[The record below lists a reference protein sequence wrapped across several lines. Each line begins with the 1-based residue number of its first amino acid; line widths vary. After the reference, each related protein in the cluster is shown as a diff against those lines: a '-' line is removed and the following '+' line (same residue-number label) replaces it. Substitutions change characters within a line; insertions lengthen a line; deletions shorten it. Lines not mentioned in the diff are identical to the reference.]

1 MAKPQR
7 YTLPRHW
14 IFLKFFRLIFAP
26 IFIPY
31 YRFKRKKIRIRKTGP
46 YLIIANHQADFDV
59 IFLDMLFD
67 APLYYVASEQLL
79 NAGFGSWFLRT
90 FFNPIPKSKSLAD
103 FALVKRIKA
112 VVNEGGNI
120 AIFPEGN
127 ASMNG
132 GPSRIPDGM
141 GRLIKFLNI
150 PVKIMHVKG
159 IYMSSP
165 RWAYYRKFG
174 PTTIEEAMTIPIE
187 MIAQMSAETLD
198 ILVKEKLQVS
208 AYDQPQYPYKGR
220 HLAEGLH
227 KLIFTCPTCQSL
239 FSTYSQGS
247 NLKCRKCDYV
257 ATYDAMGYL
266 HTPNSRKSLITL
278 DQENLE
284 RFNLAMQKTE
294 KTFVVN
300 VPCRVGFWDRSFLKR
315 SAYQPAMMKLD
326 KNGIKLTL
334 NKGEI
339 FYPYSQLFSQAIQG
353 KKYLLV
359 YPEGAPMMM
368 IRLPQVYSPYAYMNV
383 IQWYKHQLVE
393 GTNHDDSQQHS
404 ATAFLGL

>member
-1 MAKPQR
+1 
-7 YTLPRHW
+7 
-14 IFLKFFRLIFAP
+14 
-26 IFIPY
+26 
-31 YRFKRKKIRIRKTGP
+31 
-46 YLIIANHQADFDV
+46 
-59 IFLDMLFD
+59 
-67 APLYYVASEQLL
+67 
-79 NAGFGSWFLRT
+79 
-90 FFNPIPKSKSLAD
+90 
-103 FALVKRIKA
+103 
-112 VVNEGGNI
+112 
-120 AIFPEGN
+120 
-127 ASMNG
+127 
-132 GPSRIPDGM
+132 
-141 GRLIKFLNI
+141 
-150 PVKIMHVKG
+150 
-159 IYMSSP
+159 
-165 RWAYYRKFG
+165 
-174 PTTIEEAMTIPIE
+174 
-187 MIAQMSAETLD
+187 
-198 ILVKEKLQVS
+198 
-208 AYDQPQYPYKGR
+208 
-220 HLAEGLH
+220 
-227 KLIFTCPTCQSL
+227 
-239 FSTYSQGS
+239 
-247 NLKCRKCDYV
+247 V

-284 RFNLAMQKTE
+284 RFNLAMQKNE

-315 SAYQPAMMKLD
+315 SPYQPAMMKLD